1 MAKIEKVPTG
11 EFHSGYG
18 CVIMALAAAMF
29 GFILW
34 WGWYSLTT
42 MDREIGAVAQA
53 QPAALPAI
61 TPVPDLEKRL
71 ADFSA
76 AVKAGSKAS
85 MKLSVADLNALIL
98 LAPDGGNGSYKDM
111 LRVKALDA
119 ANGLLVTEASL
130 PMNTA
135 KFWEGTKRYLVGE
148 IDFKIEQTELGPDA
162 KVAAVRVPGK
172 TVPVEMVKG
181 MQMYGYLGPYQSHP
195 VIGPVLKQ
203 IRSADIEDGK
213 LVLTNRGG

>member
-1 MAKIEKVPTG
+1 
-11 EFHSGYG
+11 
-18 CVIMALAAAMF
+18 
-29 GFILW
+29 
-34 WGWYSLTT
+34 
-42 MDREIGAVAQA
+42 
-53 QPAALPAI
+53 
-61 TPVPDLEKRL
+61 
-71 ADFSA
+71 
-76 AVKAGSKAS
+76 
-85 MKLSVADLNALIL
+85 
-98 LAPDGGNGSYKDM
+98 
-111 LRVKALDA
+111 
-119 ANGLLVTEASL
+119 
-130 PMNTA
+130 MNTA

-172 TVPVEMVKG
+172 TVPAEMVKG

>member
-18 CVIMALAAAMF
+18 CVIMTAAIGMF

-53 QPAALPAI
+53 EPAI
-61 TPVPDLEKRL
+61 LPTISPVADLPRRC

-76 AVKAGSKAS
+76 AAQGGQKAS
-85 MKLSVADLNALIL
+85 LKLSVADLNALIL
-98 LAPDGGNGSYKDM
+98 LAPDAGHGNYKDM
-111 LRVKALDA
+111 LRVKAIDA
-119 ANGLLVTEASL
+119 TRSLIVTDASL

-135 KFWEGTKRYLVGE
+135 KFWEGTKRYLVGVV
-148 IDFKIEQTELGPDA
+148 DFKLEQTALGPDA
-162 KVAAVRVPGK
+162 KVAAVRVSDK
-172 TVPVEMVKG
+172 KVPEEMVKG
-181 MQMYGYLGPYQSHP
+181 MQMYGYLGPWQNHP
-195 VIGPVLKQ
+195 EIGPVLKL
-203 IRSADIEDGK
+203 ITSFTLEADGIVLEVGK
-213 LVLTNRGG
+213 

>member
-42 MDREIGAVAQA
+42 MDREIAAVAQD
-53 QPAALPAI
+53 QPAVLPAI
-61 TPVPDLEKRL
+61 QPVPDLEKRCS
-71 ADFSA
+71 DFSA
-76 AVKAGSKAS
+76 AVKAGQKATL
-85 MKLSVADLNALIL
+85 KLSAADLNALIL
-98 LAPDGGNGSYKDM
+98 LAPDAGNGSYKDM

-119 ANGLLVTEASL
+119 AQALIVTDASL

-135 KFWEGTKRYLVGE
+135 KFWEGTKRFLVGE
-148 IDFKIEQTELGPDA
+148 MDFKLEQTALGPDA

-172 TVPVEMVKG
+172 TVPEEMVKG
-181 MQMYGYLGPYQSHP
+181 MQMYGYLGPWQGHQE
-195 VIGPVLKQ
+195 IGPVLKAVT
-203 IRSADIEDGK
+203 SFKVEPDGILLEVAK
-213 LVLTNRGG
+213 